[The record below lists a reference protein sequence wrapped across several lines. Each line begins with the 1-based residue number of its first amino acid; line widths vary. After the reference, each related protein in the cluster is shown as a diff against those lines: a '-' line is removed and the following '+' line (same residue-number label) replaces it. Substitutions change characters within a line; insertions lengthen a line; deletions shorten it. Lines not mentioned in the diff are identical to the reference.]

1 MKTVLSK
8 LYFRYSP
15 AYTKGQHSPAESELS
30 VILDLYLLMRNFITK
45 KLLFFMMRRY
55 SEFLNPKLLVTY
67 ILAGDFTLL
76 CVTSYNLE
84 VVKITKST
92 IFSHLQKPDLLLY
105 STLRAFKPAIS
116 SKRFQPF
123 L

>member
-15 AYTKGQHSPAESELS
+15 AYTKAQHSPAESELS
-30 VILDLYLLMRNFITK
+30 VILDLFLLMRNFITK

-67 ILAGDFTLL
+67 ILVGDFTLY
-76 CVTSYNLE
+76 VISYNLE

-92 IFSHLQKPDLLLY
+92 IFSHLQKPDLLLN
-105 STLRAFKPAIS
+105 STL
-116 SKRFQPF
+116 
-123 L
+123 